1 MLKNNIY
8 IGRNVGKRLFD
19 EDTRTKYYSNEG
31 LRDSVYVLIDS

>member
-8 IGRNVGKRLFD
+8 IGQNVGKRLFD
-19 EDTRTKYYSNEG
+19 EDTRAKYSNEG